1 MTNIRALTKDDYY
14 KGYLKLLGQLAS
26 IDHINYNTFL
36 AKLDMIHTNPNHMI
50 FVMEENNVVI
60 ANITLLIEPKFIH
73 HNQNVAH
80 LEDFIID
87 PDYRKNGLGKILLRH
102 CIDVAKSMNCYK
114 LILNCDDK
122 LVSYY
127 QTYHFTNKNNEM
139 SLYF

>member
-1 MTNIRALTKDDYY
+1 MTNIGELTKDDYY
-14 KGYLKLLGQLAS
+14 KGYLKLLDQLAS

-36 AKLDMIHTNPNHMI
+36 AKLDMI
-50 FVMEENNVVI
+50 FVIEENRVVI

-87 PDYRKNGLGKILLRH
+87 LDYRKNGLGKILLQH
-102 CIDVAKSMNCYK
+102 CIDVAKDMNCYK

-127 QTYHFTNKNNEM
+127 QNYNFTNKNNERC
-139 SLYF
+139 LYF

>member
-1 MTNIRALTKDDYY
+1 
-14 KGYLKLLGQLAS
+14 
-26 IDHINYNTFL
+26 
-36 AKLDMIHTNPNHMI
+36 MIHANPNHMI
-50 FVMEENNVVI
+50 YVIEENNVVI

-87 PDYRKNGLGKILLRH
+87 LDYRKNGLGKILLQH

>member
-1 MTNIRALTKDDYY
+1 
-14 KGYLKLLGQLAS
+14 
-26 IDHINYNTFL
+26 
-36 AKLDMIHTNPNHMI
+36 MI
-50 FVMEENNVVI
+50 FVIEENRVVI

-87 PDYRKNGLGKILLRH
+87 LDYRKNGLGKILLQH
-102 CIDVAKSMNCYK
+102 CIDVAKDMNCYK

-127 QTYHFTNKNNEM
+127 QNN
-139 SLYF
+139 LT